1 LIPTSLHK
9 EIALKAVKQGMHML
23 VEKSII
29 DSLNSADEIIDA
41 VIQESIISN

>member
-1 LIPTSLHK
+1 MIPASRHK

-23 VEKSII
+23 VEKPII
-29 DSLNSADEIIDA
+29 DSLNSADEIIAA